1 MLRQKKAKKL
11 VIGVTGIFGSGKSTV
26 SGILKS
32 YGLKIIDADKI
43 AHNYLLPGTRT
54 YKKILDY
61 FGRGILKKDN
71 KIDRQKLGKLVFANQ
86 RLLKRL
92 NSIVHPEVIS
102 DIREGIRKSKEKI
115 VVLDAPLL
123 LESGLRKI
131 VDDLIVV
138 IIKRDELMRRLAKK
152 SVLKRP
158 EILERIKS
166 QIPQKVKSRFAN
178 FIIDN
183 SGKVSET
190 KRQVKKVMKKIEEG
204 MWRN

>member
-1 MLRQKKAKKL
+1 MLKRKKL
-11 VIGVTGIFGSGKSTV
+11 NKKVIGVTGIFGSGKSTV
-26 SGILKS
+26 SGMLKA

-43 AHNYLLPGTRT
+43 AHRYLLPGSKT
-54 YKKILDY
+54 YKRILNY
-61 FGRGILKKDN
+61 FGKSILKKDHR
-71 KIDRQKLGKLVFANQ
+71 IDRKKLGKLVFDN
-86 RLLKRL
+86 RKLLQKL
-92 NSIVHPEVIS
+92 NSIVHPKVIS
-102 DIREGIRKSKEKI
+102 DIKDGIKKSKEKI

-138 IIKRDELMRRLAKK
+138 IIERDELMRRLAKRN
-152 SVLKRP
+152 VLKRP
-158 EILERIKS
+158 EILKRIKS

-183 SGKVSET
+183 SGTVKET
-190 KRQVKKVMKKIEEG
+190 KIQVKEVMKKIEEG

>member
-1 MLRQKKAKKL
+1 MLRQKKNKKL

-26 SGILKS
+26 SGMLKS

-43 AHNYLLPGTRT
+43 AHRYLLPGTRT
-54 YKKILDY
+54 YKKILAY
-61 FGRGILKKDN
+61 FGKGILKEDN
-71 KIDRQKLGKLVFANQ
+71 KIDRKKLGKLVFDNQ
-86 RLLKRL
+86 ELLRKL
-92 NSIVHPEVIS
+92 NSIVHPKIIDDIS
-102 DIREGIRKSKEKI
+102 EGIRKSKEKI

-138 IIKRDELMRRLAKK
+138 IINRDELIRRLAKRTA
-152 SVLKRP
+152 LKRR
-158 EILERIKS
+158 EILKRVKF
-166 QIPQKVKSRFAN
+166 QIPQKTKSRFAN

-183 SGKVSET
+183 SGTVSET
-190 KRQVKKVMKKIEEG
+190 KRQVKRVMKKIEEG

>member
-1 MLRQKKAKKL
+1 MLKLNKDKKF

-26 SGILKS
+26 SAMLKS
-32 YGLKIIDADKI
+32 YGLKIIDADRI
-43 AHNYLLPGTRT
+43 AHRYLLPGTKT

-71 KIDRQKLGKLVFANQ
+71 HIDRQKLGELVFANQ
-86 RLLKRL
+86 KSLKKL
-92 NSIVHPEVIS
+92 NSIVHPKVIA
-102 DIREGIRKSKEKI
+102 DIREGIKESKEKI

-123 LESGLRKI
+123 IESGLRKI

-138 IIKRDELMRRLAKK
+138 IIERDELIRRLAKK
-152 SVLKRP
+152 AALKRP
-158 EILERIKS
+158 EILKRIKS

-183 SGKVSET
+183 SGTISET
-190 KRQVKKVMKKIEEG
+190 KKQVKNMMKKIEEG
-204 MWRN
+204 TWRN

>member
-1 MLRQKKAKKL
+1 MQNKGKKI

-26 SGILKS
+26 SGMLKS

-43 AHNYLLPGTRT
+43 ARRYLLPGTNT

-61 FGRGILKKDN
+61 FGKSILKEDN

-86 RLLKRL
+86 KLLKKL
-92 NSIVHPEVIS
+92 NSIVHPKIIA
-102 DIREGIRKSKEKI
+102 DIREGIKKSKEKI

-123 LESGLRKI
+123 LESGLRKV
-131 VDDLIVV
+131 VDDLVVV
-138 IIKRDELMRRLAKK
+138 IIKKDELMRRLAKRTL
-152 SVLKRP
+152 LKRS
-158 EILERIKS
+158 EILKRIKS

-183 SGKVSET
+183 SGTVNET
-190 KRQVKKVMKKIEEG
+190 KRQVKIVMKKIEEG

>member
-1 MLRQKKAKKL
+1 MLKRDKDKKI

-26 SGILKS
+26 SGMLKS

-43 AHNYLLPGTRT
+43 AHRYLLPGTGT
-54 YKKILDY
+54 YKKILDC
-61 FGRGILKKDN
+61 FGRGVLKKND
-71 KIDRQKLGKLVFANQ
+71 KIDRKKLGKLVFSNKK
-86 RLLKRL
+86 LLKKL
-92 NSIVHPEVIS
+92 NNIVHPKVIF
-102 DIREGIRKSKEKI
+102 DIREGIRKSKEKV

-138 IIKRDELMRRLAKK
+138 IIERDELIRRLAKK
-152 SVLKRP
+152 TVLKRT
-158 EILERIKS
+158 EILKRLKS

-183 SGKVSET
+183 SGTVSET
-190 KRQVKKVMKKIEEG
+190 KRQVKKVMEKIEEG